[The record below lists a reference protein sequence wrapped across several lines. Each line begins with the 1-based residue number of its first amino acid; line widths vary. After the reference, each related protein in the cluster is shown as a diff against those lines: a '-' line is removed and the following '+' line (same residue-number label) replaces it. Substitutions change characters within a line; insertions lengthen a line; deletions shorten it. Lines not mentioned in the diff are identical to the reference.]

1 MKTVLRIF
9 GGLFIVALIAVVA
22 AVYFFGPSYGGAL
35 LGKPVFLF
43 NASEKRINTA
53 MVDTAAISG
62 IYGES
67 EEFQR
72 AREAF
77 KKDPTNAELLD
88 AAIDAAGGKHSKVFN
103 TEKEKAI
110 DDAEPSVSFEDG
122 ILRAT
127 VPSIDRHDDGQTYA
141 DTLAQ
146 GLTAHPEACAA
157 VVDLRGND
165 GGDMGP
171 MYAGLSPLLPDGT
184 ALSFVSRMGTSDVV
198 IDGNSVIGGG
208 TPTTTSGGKLEVPVA
223 VLIDDETASSAEAT
237 LLAFRGLDNVRTFGE
252 PTAGYA
258 SANVVL
264 DYPDGRS
271 LMLTTAKDKART
283 GEEFAEDPIA
293 PDAPESELDSWL
305 ASRCGS

>member
-1 MKTVLRIF
+1 
-9 GGLFIVALIAVVA
+9 
-22 AVYFFGPSYGGAL
+22 
-35 LGKPVFLF
+35 
-43 NASEKRINTA
+43 

-77 KKDPTNAELLD
+77 KEDPTNAELLD
-88 AAIDAAGGKHSKVFN
+88 AAIDAAGGKHSNVFS
-103 TEKEKAI
+103 TEKEKA
-110 DDAEPSVSFEDG
+110 AENTEPSVEFEDG
-122 ILRAT
+122 VLRAT
-127 VPSIDRHDDGQTYA
+127 VPSIGRHDDGQAYA
-141 DTLAQ
+141 DMLAQ

-198 IDGNSVIGGG
+198 IDGNSVTGGG
-208 TPTTTSGGKLEVPVA
+208 TPTTTSGGKLSVPVA
-223 VLIDDETASSAEAT
+223 VLTDADTASSAEAT

-293 PDAPESELDSWL
+293 PDASESELDGWL
-305 ASRCGS
+305 ASHCGS